1 MPGPPPL
8 SGCRRALR
16 HSLLGRWPPAYL
28 IFVLRLTIRNQS
40 RGAFVSEHLSRKE
53 LKQDKVRETFEHGA
67 EAVLSH
73 TRIAT
78 IAILALVVIAAG
90 YAGWKIYSDRQNSQ
104 AQAALDD
111 E

>member
-40 RGAFVSEHLSRKE
+40 RGAFVSEHISRKE

-73 TRIAT
+73 TRIAS
-78 IAILALVVIAAG
+78 IVLLVVIVIGAG
-90 YAGWKIYSDRQNSQ
+90 WFGWKIYSDRQTAQ
-104 AQAALDD
+104 AQAA
-111 E
+111 